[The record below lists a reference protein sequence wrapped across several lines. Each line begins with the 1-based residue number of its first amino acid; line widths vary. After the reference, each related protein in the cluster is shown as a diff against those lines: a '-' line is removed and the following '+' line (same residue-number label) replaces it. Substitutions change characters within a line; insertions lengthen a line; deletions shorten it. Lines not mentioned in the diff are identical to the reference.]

1 MPELRFTVQGK
12 PLPKSVRFS
21 KFGAYNS
28 KPVRVWM
35 TEVAIE
41 AAGHKMASASVQE
54 YPIPEGTPISITL
67 TFYLP
72 HPKGTKK
79 ADREVVMPHTRK
91 PDVDNLVKPVM
102 DGISEAGLWNDD
114 NQVWGLKAY
123 KYWCKRGDE
132 RAEVEV
138 VW

>member
-28 KPVRVWM
+28 KPVRAWM
-35 TEVAIE
+35 DEVGIATRLDITQRY
-41 AAGHKMASASVQE
+41 VT
-54 YPIPEGTPISITL
+54 IPEGTPVSITL

-138 VW
+138 TW